1 MRHSVRIS
9 TLVVTQVFVGK
20 YQQQVVTGGE
30 NGQTW
35 VASFAD
41 PLEARLFVDWQKRNF
56 ATVAGERPA
65 AAGDYP

>member
-1 MRHSVRIS
+1 MRHSVRTS
-9 TLVVTQVFVGK
+9 TLDITLTISGGIYVR
-20 YQQQVVTGGE
+20 GGE